1 MRKIAAIL
9 LISVSVLLLSAYG
22 LYKLM
27 NARTFQLFGEVV
39 SSLDTNQKT
48 VALSFDDGPN
58 DKADHVLHILK
69 QANIKATFF
78 LIGENI
84 ENYPEEAEKLV
95 QAGHEIGNHTY
106 SHQRMIFKSPSF
118 IENEI
123 EKTDQLIREAGYE
136 GEILFRPP
144 YGKKILGLPYYLSK
158 HDRKTIMWDVEPESY
173 PEIAKSPET
182 IVQYVLQHTKPGS
195 IILLHIWHYSKE
207 EQSYIIENVAKGLK
221 EKGYTFQTVS
231 QLLQ

>member
-48 VALSFDDGPN
+48 VALTFDDGPN

-78 LIGENI
+78 LIGESI
-84 ENYPEEAEKLV
+84 EKYPEEAEKLV

-195 IILLHIWHYSKE
+195 IILLHIWHYSKD
-207 EQSYIIENVAKGLK
+207 EQSYIIENVTKGLK

>member
-9 LISVSVLLLSAYG
+9 LLSVSVLLLSAYG

-207 EQSYIIENVAKGLK
+207 EQSYIIENVTKGLK

>member
-48 VALSFDDGPN
+48 VALTFDDGPN

-78 LIGENI
+78 LIGESI
-84 ENYPEEAEKLV
+84 EKYPEEAEKLV

-173 PEIAKSPET
+173 PEVAKSPET

-207 EQSYIIENVAKGLK
+207 EQSYIIENVTKGLK
-221 EKGYTFQTVS
+221 DKGYTFQTVS

>member
-48 VALSFDDGPN
+48 VALTFDDGPN
-58 DKADHVLHILK
+58 DKADHVLYTLE

-78 LIGENI
+78 LIGDSI
-84 ENYPEEAEKLV
+84 EKYPEEAKKLV

-173 PEIAKSPET
+173 PEVAKSPET

-207 EQSYIIENVAKGLK
+207 EQSYIIENVTKGLK
-221 EKGYTFQTVS
+221 DKGYTFQTVS

>member
-1 MRKIAAIL
+1 MKKTAIIF
-9 LISVSVLLLSAYG
+9 LISLSILLLSAYG

-27 NARTFQLFGEVV
+27 NARTFQLLGELT
-39 SSLDTNQKT
+39 STIDSDQKI
-48 VALSFDDGPN
+48 VALTFDDGPN
-58 DKADHVLHILK
+58 DKTDHVLHALQ

-78 LIGENI
+78 LIGESM
-84 ENYPEEAEKLV
+84 EAYPEEARKLV

-118 IENEI
+118 IANEI

-144 YGKKILGLPYYLSK
+144 YGKKLLGLPYYLSQYN
-158 HDRKTIMWDVEPESY
+158 RKTIMWDVEPETY
-173 PEIAKSPET
+173 PEAAKSPET

-195 IILLHIWHYSKE
+195 IILLHIWHYSKK
-207 EQSYIIENVAKGLK
+207 EQSYIIENVEKGLK

-231 QLLQ
+231 QLLR

>member
-1 MRKIAAIL
+1 MKKTAIIL
-9 LISVSVLLLSAYG
+9 LISLSVLLLSVYG

-39 SSLDTNQKT
+39 STIDSDQKI
-48 VALSFDDGPN
+48 VALTFDDGPN
-58 DKADHVLHILK
+58 DKTDHVLHALE
-69 QANIKATFF
+69 QANIKASFF
-78 LIGENI
+78 LIGESM
-84 ENYPEEAEKLV
+84 EAYPEETRKLI

-123 EKTDQLIREAGYE
+123 EKTDGLIREAGYE

-144 YGKKILGLPYYLSK
+144 YGKKLLGLPYYLSQ
-158 HDRKTIMWDVEPESY
+158 HNRKTIMWDVEPETY
-173 PEIAKSPET
+173 PEVAKSPET
-182 IVQYVLQHTKPGS
+182 IVQYVLQNTKPGS

-207 EQSYIIENVAKGLK
+207 EQSYIIENVTKGLK
-221 EKGYTFQTVS
+221 DKRYTFQTVS

>member
-48 VALSFDDGPN
+48 VALTFDDGPN

-78 LIGENI
+78 LIGESI
-84 ENYPEEAEKLV
+84 EKYPEEAEKLV

-173 PEIAKSPET
+173 PKIAKNPET

-207 EQSYIIENVAKGLK
+207 EQSYIIENVTKGLK

>member
-48 VALSFDDGPN
+48 VALTFDDGPN

-78 LIGENI
+78 LIGESI
-84 ENYPEEAEKLV
+84 EKYPEEAEKLV
-95 QAGHEIGNHTY
+95 QASHEIGNHTY

-195 IILLHIWHYSKE
+195 IILLHIWHYSKD
-207 EQSYIIENVAKGLK
+207 EQSYIIENVTKGLK

>member
-1 MRKIAAIL
+1 MKKIAAIL

-27 NARTFQLFGEVV
+27 NACTFQLFGEVV

-48 VALSFDDGPN
+48 VALTFDDGPN
-58 DKADHVLHILK
+58 DKADHVLHTLE

-78 LIGENI
+78 LIGESI
-84 ENYPEEAEKLV
+84 EYPEEAEKLV

-144 YGKKILGLPYYLSK
+144 YGKKILGLPYYLSQ
-158 HDRKTIMWDVEPESY
+158 HDRKTITWDVEPESY
-173 PEIAKSPET
+173 PEVAKSPET
-182 IVQYVLQHTKPGS
+182 IVPYVLQHTKPGS

-207 EQSYIIENVAKGLK
+207 KQSYIIENVAKGLK

>member
-39 SSLDTNQKT
+39 SSLNTNQKT
-48 VALSFDDGPN
+48 VALTFDDGPN

-78 LIGENI
+78 LIGESI
-84 ENYPEEAEKLV
+84 EKYPEEAEKLV

-173 PEIAKSPET
+173 PKIAKNPET

-207 EQSYIIENVAKGLK
+207 EQSYIIENVTKGLK